1 MMQLTIRKTQ
11 FNDANGISRWTQ
23 TQQPM
28 FDAIADWDSE
38 WPGVKQWNVWFN
50 DTIFG
55 RYRNLA
61 DLHEMEVEEVEE
73 ETEEHM
79 DATALSEHEELEA
92 LIQPVSSGDISDASD
107 GCNTERVTEIT
118 HEGTDTEA
126 DHSAPEQH
134 TDSDSGSD
142 VSSDDLE
149 TEHECVDGAAATK
162 RPALPLINI
171 TVRS

>member
-92 LIQPVSSGDISDASD
+92 LIQPVSSGNGSDDSTGCDEGQQPANTGEGAS
-107 GCNTERVTEIT
+107 V
-118 HEGTDTEA
+118 EA
-126 DHSAPEQH
+126 DHSEPEQQA
-134 TDSDSGSD
+134 DSDNGSD